1 MSPDPPAGRET
12 ARRVAASAGW
22 QSAAKIAV
30 ALMGVASVA
39 ILTRYLGA
47 DDYGAYALGFSF
59 LAMFGAIA
67 DLGLFSILVRDI
79 SREEER
85 TEELVGNGI
94 TLRAVLWLVVSL
106 LAVAVALALPYE
118 PEVRWAVALAALP
131 FGMGLVNGALLA
143 GLQARLRMA
152 GASGA
157 EVAGRAATLATAATV
172 AWLDLGFVA
181 VLLTAALGAL
191 VTLLLTLAV
200 ARRAFAVRPRVDVA
214 VWRRLLLASLP
225 LGLALGINELYFRA
239 DQLIISLSRP
249 LEEVGWYGLS
259 FRVIELT
266 AMVPGTLLVSLFPVL
281 AAQVAARDD
290 AVRRTLQ
297 QGFDILVAAAAP
309 LALGGL
315 VLAGPVVAAVAGD
328 AFAGAADALRIL
340 LFAGGLA
347 FVNGL
352 FGYAL
357 IARDRQRDTL
367 WLNVTALALNLAL
380 NVALVP
386 EYGIDA
392 AAATAVASELVI
404 LAGGLWLVRRHLGV
418 VPAPGMALRAVA
430 AAGAMTAV
438 LWVCDAAP
446 LAVLL
451 ALAAVTY
458 PAALWALG
466 GRGVLA
472 AIGR

>member
-1 MSPDPPAGRET
+1 MTDPTRT

-22 QSAAKIAV
+22 QSGAKIAV

-39 ILTRYLGA
+39 ILTRYLGT

-59 LAMFGAIA
+59 LALFGAVA

-79 SREEER
+79 SRAGGR
-85 TEELVGNGI
+85 DDVAEELIGNGI
-94 TLRAVLWLVVSL
+94 TLRATLWFVVSL
-106 LAVAVALALPYE
+106 LAIAIALVLPYE
-118 PEVRWAVALAALP
+118 PEIRWAIALAALP

-157 EVAGRAATLATAATV
+157 EVAGRAATLAAAAGA
-172 AWLDLGFVA
+172 AWLDLGFTA
-181 VLLTAALGAL
+181 ILLTASVGAA

-200 ARRAFAVRPRVDVA
+200 ARRTFVVRPRVNLGL
-214 VWRRLLLASLP
+214 WRSLLLASLP
-225 LGLALGINELYFRA
+225 LGLALGINELYFRV

-249 LEEVGWYGLS
+249 LEEVGWYGLA

-266 AMVPGTLLVSLFPVL
+266 ATLPGALLVSLFPVI

-290 AVRRTLQ
+290 RVRETFQ
-297 QGFDILVAAAAP
+297 QGFDVLVVAAAP

-315 VLAGPVVAAVAGD
+315 VLAGPVVAAVAGPD
-328 AFAGAADALRIL
+328 FAGAADALRIL

-367 WLNVTALALNLAL
+367 WLNLTALGCNLGLNLAL
-380 NVALVP
+380 VP
-386 EYGIDA
+386 TYGIDA
-392 AAATAVASELVI
+392 AAATAVASELAI
-404 LAGGLWLVRRHLGV
+404 LAGGLWLVRRHLGI
-418 VPAPGMALRAVA
+418 VPSPAMLARATA
-430 AAGAMTAV
+430 AAAVMTGA
-438 LWVCDAAP
+438 LWLCDAAP

-451 ALAAVTY
+451 VVAALVY

-466 GRGVLA
+466 GSRIVA
-472 AIGR
+472 AIRR

>member
-1 MSPDPPAGRET
+1 MTDGT

-39 ILTRYLGA
+39 ILTRYLGTE
-47 DDYGAYALGFSF
+47 DYGAYALGFSF
-59 LAMFGAIA
+59 LALFGAVA

-79 SREEER
+79 SREPDR
-85 TEELVGNGI
+85 AEELVGNGI
-94 TLRAVLWLVVSL
+94 TLRGVLWLAVSL
-106 LAVAVALALPYE
+106 LAVGIAMVLPYE
-118 PEVRWAVALAALP
+118 PQVRTAIALAALP

-143 GLQARLRMA
+143 GLQARLQMA

-157 EVAGRAATLATAATV
+157 EVAGRAATLAAAAAA
-172 AWLDLGFVA
+172 AWLDLGFAA
-181 VLLTAALGAL
+181 VLLTASVGAA

-200 ARRAFAVRPRVDVA
+200 ARRAFAVRPRVDLP
-214 VWRRLLLASLP
+214 VWRTLLVASLP

-249 LEEVGWYGLS
+249 LEEVGWYGLA

-266 AMVPGTLLVSLFPVL
+266 ATLPGALLVSLFPVI
-281 AAQVAARDD
+281 AAQVAANDAQVRD
-290 AVRRTLQ
+290 TLQ
-297 QGFDILVAAAAP
+297 RGFDVLVAVALP

-328 AFAGAADALRIL
+328 AFAGAAGPLSIL

-367 WLNVTALALNLAL
+367 WLNVTALACNLAL
-380 NVALVP
+380 NIALVP
-386 EYGIDA
+386 TYGIDA
-392 AAATAVASELVI
+392 AAATAVVSELVI
-404 LAGGLWLVRRHLGV
+404 LVGGVWLVRRHLGV
-418 VPAPGMALRAVA
+418 LPAPRMVLRAGA
-430 AAGAMTAV
+430 AATVMTGV
-438 LWVCDAAP
+438 LWVCDSAP
-446 LAVLL
+446 LSVLL
-451 ALAAVTY
+451 VIAAVTY

-466 GRGVLA
+466 GTRSLVES
-472 AIGR
+472 IT